1 MSKTNVLRQKQYTT
15 EVANKSRLITK
26 VRWVVER
33 ANGRIN
39 QWIFLDKVV
48 PNRLVKYI
56 GDFVKIVCAILN
68 WIRPR
73 ALSIDTASNEIAN
86 EILRKA
92 NMDNELKM
100 YLEQNN
106 LIKEKQL
113 QPNWKHRSHA
123 DWFSKTKSR
132 WNTGNYNGC
141 ISNEYLTEDGLYEEA
156 IGIIKVKFQS
166 LHSKNVAHSMDS
178 ICERSS
184 QTYYRLVLHT

>member
-68 WIRPR
+68 
-73 ALSIDTASNEIAN
+73 
-86 EILRKA
+86 
-92 NMDNELKM
+92 
-100 YLEQNN
+100 
-106 LIKEKQL
+106 
-113 QPNWKHRSHA
+113 
-123 DWFSKTKSR
+123 
-132 WNTGNYNGC
+132 
-141 ISNEYLTEDGLYEEA
+141 
-156 IGIIKVKFQS
+156 
-166 LHSKNVAHSMDS
+166 
-178 ICERSS
+178 
-184 QTYYRLVLHT
+184 